1 MRSPTKDELFAN
13 GDAIREH
20 DHIERALLLPP
31 SKGRQPGNA
40 LSAQMIKEAP
50 ADLTGTEPPTA
61 ESLGWQLR
69 AALPPLK
76 LHSVSLYDPKGEVL
90 WLSEGALGPD
100 EQAFVA
106 EALRELGGDGS
117 LGHRECDFGDGRAAV
132 FLAARSPQAELVGLV
147 MILVD
152 AKALASGGLA
162 TRVLSAPVR
171 ALLQRL
177 AILLRPPAR
186 TAPTAPAAPAA
197 RRRAPAAPAV
207 QADAAS
213 SSGSTPVVPVL
224 VAAPAVS
231 SSATGMRSLEILEWS
246 PPKHETS
253 AERDA
258 SPSSGGDAAQTTEET
273 VAQQLIDDVLSFE
286 LSEPKPTASRASNAP
301 TTRVAVELHV
311 QELAKLRP
319 GGRMRRF
326 RIVPKPPLTPEQSLF
341 APLRELSA
349 WLGAH
354 PDAREGLH
362 FSLAVSGGALADD
375 NLPQALTEA
384 VGASGIEPACLG
396 FELAEA
402 AYVRDRERAER
413 LVRAVEGLGCFLVLD
428 DFTFD
433 TGGLELLRSRALRLL
448 KVDGA
453 LTRGALRDKLAQ
465 ARVVAIS
472 QAARVLGVHCAA
484 KQIDTAA
491 TQRWLAAAGFDFAEG
506 PLFGAPRA
514 LASITRQTARPPIAG

>member
-1 MRSPTKDELFAN
+1 
-13 GDAIREH
+13 
-20 DHIERALLLPP
+20 
-31 SKGRQPGNA
+31 
-40 LSAQMIKEAP
+40 
-50 ADLTGTEPPTA
+50 
-61 ESLGWQLR
+61 
-69 AALPPLK
+69 
-76 LHSVSLYDPKGEVL
+76 
-90 WLSEGALGPD
+90 
-100 EQAFVA
+100 
-106 EALRELGGDGS
+106 
-117 LGHRECDFGDGRAAV
+117 
-132 FLAARSPQAELVGLV
+132 
-147 MILVD
+147 
-152 AKALASGGLA
+152 
-162 TRVLSAPVR
+162 VR

-186 TAPTAPAAPAA
+186 TAAPAAPAAPAA
-197 RRRAPAAPAV
+197 RRRAPAAPAAPAV

-258 SPSSGGDAAQTTEET
+258 SGAQPRMSESRSPGADAAQTTEET

-286 LSEPKPTASRASNAP
+286 LSQPKPAASRASNAP
-301 TTRVAVELHV
+301 TTRAAVELHV

-402 AYVRDRERAER
+402 VYVRDRERAER